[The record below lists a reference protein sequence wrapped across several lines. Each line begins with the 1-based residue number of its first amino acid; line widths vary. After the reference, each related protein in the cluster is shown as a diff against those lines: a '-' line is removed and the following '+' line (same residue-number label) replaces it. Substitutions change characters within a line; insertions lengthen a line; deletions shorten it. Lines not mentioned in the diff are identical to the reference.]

1 MEVLSSDFFK
11 MMPAEYV
18 DIEEKFE
25 EEAKFL
31 FVPGSSPV
39 SFSEKMPPNVKP
51 RFLQDEGLY
60 VRERPEVSRKI
71 WNKMENRLFK
81 QEKGNHWFGEDGNLI
96 ALSDPIRQSWS
107 NKLDFLFDE
116 RDPAIKTVYKK
127 AIKSKLERSV
137 ICDLENSGLVCQL
150 DLNISSL
157 VFTHHPLFS
166 REHVLA
172 VRLIQLYDHYLCRQ
186 QKNLTHLLS
195 EKLRAL
201 KHIARS
207 TETNLNDSSHRVKD
221 FKKQIRETRK
231 ILEDERQADI
241 SLFKNIM
248 MTWKQIKS
256 LRKTQGYANTK
267 VKLQVQRLVGE
278 KVTEKVSAQKY
289 AKEQDPL
296 NKDKLTDKQKT
307 EECTKN
313 TEITELYMCCD
324 LEEKQESQVS
334 QTHQESEEPAL
345 VPVLT
350 MNRKA
355 TPTEKCP
362 LGEQRRRNEIQ
373 KTRFLLKIFYNE
385 KQVSCSKISF
395 LGSDFTVEFQQI
407 FSIQIMYL
415 PESIRLEICENIGR
429 NSNILAN
436 VYVPIPDGNVLSGNA
451 ILDQAEFSSDQI
463 VMTNHEGVGS
473 NIPCSSEED
482 STVGPCLLTSGKL
495 FYSVSWAVDKNG
507 ITLGPAVP
515 QPKQSANGVLKNVDP
530 WLSNKQKLVEW
541 AKEAQI
547 DPNDPKNTDLV
558 QLMMYASKTDRQVAA
573 EHFRLEQ
580 FQEEFNF
587 VTDEEFESSKRFR
600 LLQLRNSE
608 VSEFCGFKQIPLY
621 DREIPDSIF
630 EEYELQLQLPLKI
643 TDEDPITSQRI
654 WSVNYVRKVLN
665 LARKRLLKVKCRYK
679 LSDIVAEY
687 EQVDTVTQLNLAIFK
702 HKHRLKPTRKERK
715 SVPAQVLSDGDVKLL
730 VTITRAY
737 NIPARR
743 HSLTRGTSIYG
754 SACSLAR
761 ISSSKHMLRMCTSE
775 DDNDQVPIQPFV
787 EVEFQQSVDRT
798 STATGSQ
805 PCWNEELRL
814 DFKSMGG
821 DYSYSGLSKVK
832 DKIFIN
838 VFDEIAVD
846 VQESHCVQGCGVQ
859 TYMGR
864 QWLGSIALPF
874 SSVLQ
879 QSKVSGTFRL
889 NTPLISLG
897 YTWKKE
903 DMLPDAQD
911 NYLSQTESC
920 FLSIFVTVD
929 PQISTIET
937 DTEKESPQ
945 KPMWLFATNEDEKLL
960 EVAYTYEKHCKTM
973 HPRRRLLTAVIDTE
987 GRKVLATRYIKALP
1001 PPQELLQAN
1010 SEGVQVTFDL
1020 VARFVSLIPLLP
1032 YTVDV
1037 GDDWEMWFTSEQ
1049 CIDFAVGTKAGLAV
1063 LLCNYFLYMGKKTW
1077 LLLGT
1082 SVLEGE
1088 TAYVVTQENR
1098 DYVLWNPR
1106 TGECYEQ
1113 FDIFC
1118 PLQTADCLI
1127 SEHNIWFNLQQ
1138 HNSLMNVNFEISK
1151 EAFWKPLFPT
1161 DFPSSVPLTL
1171 QPSEI
1176 SYRPTDTRFVEQLES
1191 RIEKTLKMKLMEW
1204 RSHHPTRWHRQCI
1217 VMFRHIL
1224 PRLEYNPG
1232 GAVLEEQVLELETV
1246 LKEYKV
1252 TGFPVQMPYMDMKTV
1267 IETIHSTGI
1276 HNTEIP
1282 GTEFAIAVYIHPYP
1296 NNILSLWI
1304 YLASLVHH
1312 Q

>member
-1 MEVLSSDFFK
+1 MRDRVRGKFEALKKTEECTKNTEITELYMCCDL
-11 MMPAEYV
+11 
-18 DIEEKFE
+18 EEKRESQVSQTHQESE
-25 EEAKFL
+25 EPAL
-31 FVPGSSPV
+31 VPVLTMNRKATPTEKCP
-39 SFSEKMPPNVKP
+39 FEKMPPNVKP

-107 NKLDFLFDE
+107 NKLDFPFDE

-127 AIKSKLERSV
+127 AIKSKLEHSV
-137 ICDLENSGLVCQL
+137 ICDLENSSMVCQL

-186 QKNLTHLLS
+186 QKNRTHLLS

-296 NKDKLTDKQKT
+296 NKDKLTDKQICENIGRNSNILANVYVPIPDGNVLSGNAILDQAEFSSDQIVMTNHEGVGSICIKDGQQEAAEHFRLEQFH
-307 EECTKN
+307 EEFNFVTDEEFESSKRFRLLQLRNSQVSEFCGFKQIPLYDREIPDSIFEGVQRVQRCRKDQRC
-313 TEITELYMCCD
+313 EITELYMCCD
-324 LEEKQESQVS
+324 LEEKRESQVS

-395 LGSDFTVEFQQI
+395 LDSDFTVEFQQI

-473 NIPCSSEED
+473 ICIKDGQQE
-482 STVGPCLLTSGKL
+482 
-495 FYSVSWAVDKNG
+495 
-507 ITLGPAVP
+507 
-515 QPKQSANGVLKNVDP
+515 
-530 WLSNKQKLVEW
+530 
-541 AKEAQI
+541 
-547 DPNDPKNTDLV
+547 
-558 QLMMYASKTDRQVAA
+558 AA

-580 FQEEFNF
+580 FHEEFNF

-600 LLQLRNSE
+600 LLQLRNSQ

-630 EEYELQLQLPLKI
+630 E
-643 TDEDPITSQRI
+643 
-654 WSVNYVRKVLN
+654 VLN
-665 LARKRLLKVKCRYK
+665 LARKRLLKVKCRYE

-743 HSLTRGTSIYG
+743 PSLTR
-754 SACSLAR
+754 
-761 ISSSKHMLRMCTSE
+761 
-775 DDNDQVPIQPFV
+775 
-787 EVEFQQSVDRT
+787 
-798 STATGSQ
+798 
-805 PCWNEELRL
+805 
-814 DFKSMGG
+814 SMGG

-846 VQESHCVQGCGVQ
+846 VQE
-859 TYMGR
+859 
-864 QWLGSIALPF
+864 
-874 SSVLQ
+874 
-879 QSKVSGTFRL
+879 VSGTFRL

-920 FLSIFVTVD
+920 FLSIFVTID
-929 PQISTIET
+929 PQISTNET
-937 DTEKESPQ
+937 DTEK
-945 KPMWLFATNEDEKLL
+945 FATNEDEKLL

-1001 PPQELLQAN
+1001 PPQELLQAH

-1032 YTVDV
+1032 YSVDV
-1037 GDDWEMWFTSEQ
+1037 GDDWEMWFTS
-1049 CIDFAVGTKAGLAV
+1049 
-1063 LLCNYFLYMGKKTW
+1063 
-1077 LLLGT
+1077 
-1082 SVLEGE
+1082 EGE

-1113 FDIFC
+1113 FDVFC

-1127 SEHNIWFNLQQ
+1127 SEHN
-1138 HNSLMNVNFEISK
+1138 
-1151 EAFWKPLFPT
+1151 
-1161 DFPSSVPLTL
+1161 
-1171 QPSEI
+1171 PSEI
-1176 SYRPTDTRFVEQLES
+1176 SYRPTDTRFVEELES
-1191 RIEKTLKMKLMEW
+1191 RIEKTLQMKLMEW

-1217 VMFRHIL
+1217 LMFRHIL
-1224 PRLEYNPG
+1224 PRLECNPG

>member
-18 DIEEKFE
+18 DIEEKIE

-107 NKLDFLFDE
+107 NKLDFPFDE

-127 AIKSKLERSV
+127 AIKSKLEHSV
-137 ICDLENSGLVCQL
+137 ICDLENSSMVCQL

-186 QKNLTHLLS
+186 QKNRTHLLS

-296 NKDKLTDKQKT
+296 NKDKLTDKQ
-307 EECTKN
+307 
-313 TEITELYMCCD
+313 
-324 LEEKQESQVS
+324 
-334 QTHQESEEPAL
+334 
-345 VPVLT
+345 
-350 MNRKA
+350 
-355 TPTEKCP
+355 
-362 LGEQRRRNEIQ
+362 
-373 KTRFLLKIFYNE
+373 
-385 KQVSCSKISF
+385 
-395 LGSDFTVEFQQI
+395 
-407 FSIQIMYL
+407 
-415 PESIRLEICENIGR
+415 ICENIGR

-507 ITLGPAVP
+507 IALGPAVP
-515 QPKQSANGVLKNVDP
+515 QPKQSANGVLKNVAP

-558 QLMMYASKTDRQVAA
+558 QLMMYASKSDRQVAA

-600 LLQLRNSE
+600 LLQLRNSD
-608 VSEFCGFKQIPLY
+608 VSEFCSFKQIPLY

-643 TDEDPITSQRI
+643 TDEDPITAQRI

-665 LARKRLLKVKCRYK
+665 LARKRLLKVKCRYE

-687 EQVDTVTQLNLAIFK
+687 EQVDTVTG
-702 HKHRLKPTRKERK
+702 P
-715 SVPAQVLSDGDVKLL
+715 
-730 VTITRAY
+730 
-737 NIPARR
+737 
-743 HSLTRGTSIYG
+743 SIYG

-775 DDNDQVPIQPFV
+775 DDNNQVPIQPFV

-821 DYSYSGLSKVK
+821 DYSYSGLAKVK

-846 VQESHCVQGCGVQ
+846 VQE
-859 TYMGR
+859 
-864 QWLGSIALPF
+864 
-874 SSVLQ
+874 
-879 QSKVSGTFRL
+879 VSGTFRL

-929 PQISTIET
+929 PQISTNET

-960 EVAYTYEKHCKTM
+960 EVAYTYENHCKTM

-1001 PPQELLQAN
+1001 PPQELLRTH
-1010 SEGVQVTFDL
+1010 SEGVQVTCDL

-1037 GDDWEMWFTSEQ
+1037 GDDWEMWFTSE
-1049 CIDFAVGTKAGLAV
+1049 
-1063 LLCNYFLYMGKKTW
+1063 
-1077 LLLGT
+1077 
-1082 SVLEGE
+1082 GE

-1113 FDIFC
+1113 FDVFC

-1127 SEHNIWFNLQQ
+1127 SEHN
-1138 HNSLMNVNFEISK
+1138 
-1151 EAFWKPLFPT
+1151 
-1161 DFPSSVPLTL
+1161 
-1171 QPSEI
+1171 PSEI
-1176 SYRPTDTRFVEQLES
+1176 SYRPTDTRFVEELES

-1217 VMFRHIL
+1217 LMFRHIL
-1224 PRLEYNPG
+1224 PRLECNPG

-1252 TGFPVQMPYMDMKTV
+1252 TGFPVQMPHTDMKTV

>member
-1 MEVLSSDFFK
+1 
-11 MMPAEYV
+11 
-18 DIEEKFE
+18 
-25 EEAKFL
+25 
-31 FVPGSSPV
+31 
-39 SFSEKMPPNVKP
+39 MPPNVKP

-221 FKKQIRETRK
+221 FKKQIR
-231 ILEDERQADI
+231 
-241 SLFKNIM
+241 
-248 MTWKQIKS
+248 
-256 LRKTQGYANTK
+256 
-267 VKLQVQRLVGE
+267 LVGE

-296 NKDKLTDKQKT
+296 NKDKLTDKQ
-307 EECTKN
+307 
-313 TEITELYMCCD
+313 
-324 LEEKQESQVS
+324 
-334 QTHQESEEPAL
+334 
-345 VPVLT
+345 
-350 MNRKA
+350 
-355 TPTEKCP
+355 
-362 LGEQRRRNEIQ
+362 
-373 KTRFLLKIFYNE
+373 
-385 KQVSCSKISF
+385 
-395 LGSDFTVEFQQI
+395 
-407 FSIQIMYL
+407 
-415 PESIRLEICENIGR
+415 ICENIGR

-630 EEYELQLQLPLKI
+630 E
-643 TDEDPITSQRI
+643 
-654 WSVNYVRKVLN
+654 VLN

-687 EQVDTVTQLNLAIFK
+687 EQVDTVT
-702 HKHRLKPTRKERK
+702 
-715 SVPAQVLSDGDVKLL
+715 
-730 VTITRAY
+730 
-737 NIPARR
+737 
-743 HSLTRGTSIYG
+743 
-754 SACSLAR
+754 
-761 ISSSKHMLRMCTSE
+761 
-775 DDNDQVPIQPFV
+775 
-787 EVEFQQSVDRT
+787 
-798 STATGSQ
+798 
-805 PCWNEELRL
+805 
-814 DFKSMGG
+814 SMGG

-846 VQESHCVQGCGVQ
+846 VQE
-859 TYMGR
+859 
-864 QWLGSIALPF
+864 
-874 SSVLQ
+874 
-879 QSKVSGTFRL
+879 VSGTFRL

-1001 PPQELLQAN
+1001 PPQELLQAH
-1010 SEGVQVTFDL
+1010 SEGVQDL

-1127 SEHNIWFNLQQ
+1127 SEHN
-1138 HNSLMNVNFEISK
+1138 
-1151 EAFWKPLFPT
+1151 
-1161 DFPSSVPLTL
+1161 
-1171 QPSEI
+1171 PSEI